1 MLEWSDVHL
10 LKFTARQSLPW
21 KAPLVTSIKDN
32 ILSELDPST
41 VDQKTR
47 LIRKRV
53 ESRAG
58 QDWAQPEK
66 VLSAEQVAEV
76 VMEVILSENPNLRY
90 QTNKQYCPDEIA
102 AKLADITGNKSV
114 DIIAKR
120 FCAE

>member
-1 MLEWSDVHL
+1 M
-10 LKFTARQSLPW
+10 
-21 KAPLVTSIKDN
+21 KDKT
-32 ILSELDPST
+32 LSEGADTST
-41 VDQKTR
+41 ADQKSL
-47 LIRKRV
+47 LIRDRV
-53 ESRAG
+53 GTRFG
-58 QDWAQPEK
+58 QYWAQPEK
-66 VLSAEQVAEV
+66 VLSAKQVAEV